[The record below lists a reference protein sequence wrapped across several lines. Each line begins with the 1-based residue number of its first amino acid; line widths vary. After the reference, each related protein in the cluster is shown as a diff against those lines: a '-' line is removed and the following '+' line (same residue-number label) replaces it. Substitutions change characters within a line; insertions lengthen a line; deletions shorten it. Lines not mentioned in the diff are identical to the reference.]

1 MYTGYRIWI
10 FSVLMVCESTHNFIE
25 VKEWG
30 SVPIIRNQIRR
41 ILKKYIVWVNAV
53 VLWKKSY
60 SVSSIT
66 FLVRTFCY
74 C

>member
-41 ILKKYIVWVNAV
+41 ILKKYIV
-53 VLWKKSY
+53 
-60 SVSSIT
+60 
-66 FLVRTFCY
+66 
-74 C
+74 